1 MINILMIEDDTEL
14 ANILVDYLKQYDIE
28 VTNYETPELGVS
40 ALSLKKYDLIILDL
54 SLPNIDG
61 IEVCRL
67 IRQRYDIPIIIS
79 SARSDLDDKIACF
92 SSGADDFMPK
102 PYDT

>member
-54 SLPNIDG
+54 SLPNID
-61 IEVCRL
+61 
-67 IRQRYDIPIIIS
+67 
-79 SARSDLDDKIACF
+79 
-92 SSGADDFMPK
+92 
-102 PYDT
+102 

>member
-1 MINILMIEDDTEL
+1 MIEDDTEL

-40 ALSLKKYDLIILDL
+40 ALLLKKYDLIILDL
-54 SLPNIDG
+54 SLPNIDR

-92 SSGADDFMPK
+92 SSGADDFSSMIMSK
-102 PYDT
+102 L

>member
-67 IRQRYDIPIIIS
+67 IRQ
-79 SARSDLDDKIACF
+79 
-92 SSGADDFMPK
+92 SGMTPS
-102 PYDT
+102 